1 MCAIHS
7 IADVITFLKRY
18 AMSSVPKAS
27 GASSEESNFA
37 SSGGLCPLPLF
48 GRPTNSQEQ
57 GEKADQECVNI
68 VLHGFYFYYLF
79 YFIGGIIIR
88 LKLCIISQNHYSG
101 VLRVQT
107 LHPQFQCG
115 KRVFLNE

>member
-79 YFIGGIIIR
+79 YFIGGDNNTAEAMYNITKSLLRSITSTDPPPP
-88 LKLCIISQNHYSG
+88 ISVWETSI
-101 VLRVQT
+101 
-107 LHPQFQCG
+107 F
-115 KRVFLNE
+115 E

>member
-79 YFIGGIIIR
+79 YFMGGIIIR
-88 LKLCIISQNHYSG
+88 LKLLYNITKSL
-101 VLRVQT
+101 LRVQT

-115 KRVFLNE
+115 KPPNQVDEE